1 MLAAG
6 TRYIRAMRK
15 RKGQREYTWEIH
27 RVTATPAAFIG
38 LVEAP
43 DEKSAL
49 ERAIKD
55 KNLEIRPGDQKRLIA
70 VRQR

>member
-1 MLAAG
+1 
-6 TRYIRAMRK
+6 MRK
-15 RKGQREYTWEIH
+15 KKQYTWEIH

-49 ERAIKD
+49 ETAIKD
-55 KNLEIRPGDQKRLIA
+55 KKLQIRPEDQKRLIA
-70 VRQR
+70 VRHR